1 MNENDEKIIGAKEG
15 DKIKAESESCR
26 RFLVV
31 ADVRS
36 YRSWRLFSACLS
48 SGIPR

>member
-26 RFLVV
+26 RFLAV
-31 ADVRS
+31 AEK
-36 YRSWRLFSACLS
+36 
-48 SGIPR
+48 